1 MATFTDAEKKQLW
14 RLFSNDTDD
23 LIDGSG
29 FLTAISN
36 FEAEDLKYP
45 SYELVPGVQADLAAI
60 ATLESS
66 IATLQP
72 QGVKASLNVPNQF
85 SESYA
90 TGSSQLQG
98 TIQRKE
104 QLIESIRQK
113 LKLEEYIG
121 NPQQSKVLGVQAM
134 RTYRYGY

>member
-1 MATFTDAEKKQLW
+1 MATFTDTEKTQLW
-14 RLFSNDTDD
+14 KLFSNDTDD

-29 FLTAISN
+29 FLTAISD
-36 FEAEDLKYP
+36 FEAEDLKHPTYN
-45 SYELVPGVQADLAAI
+45 LVTGVQSDLATI
-60 ATLESS
+60 AALESS

-72 QGVKASLNVPNQF
+72 QGVKTSLNIPNQF

-104 QLIESIRQK
+104 QLIEGIRQK